1 MKAIQI
7 PFLVAAASLSVQGV
21 HQVRAVRG
29 LPPMPNAQSSA
40 KKPSAMERQVQNARD
55 AGEGDYVVRS
65 LREKMAAEPDNLAV
79 RLELIDHY
87 TQGGYPELALE
98 HCRLAATR
106 FPESAPVQLSMAQLM
121 REMKMPT
128 QAEPGLAAFLAPHP
142 QPSPHF

>member
-7 PFLVAAASLSVQGV
+7 PFLVAAASLSVSCV
-21 HQVRAVRG
+21 HQGRRVSG

-87 TQGGYPELALE
+87 TKGGYPELALQ
-98 HCRLAATR
+98 HCRLGGTR
-106 FPESAPVQLSMAQLM
+106 FSGSPPAPLSSCTLL
-121 REMKMPT
+121 RPMKKHT
-128 QAEPGLAAFLAPHP
+128 EA
-142 QPSPHF
+142 